1 MRISIA
7 MCTYNGGQYLQRQ
20 LETFAAQT
28 YLPCELVVCDD
39 GSLDDTVEL
48 IELFASGA
56 PFPVRV
62 FRNEVNLGSAK
73 NFEKAIGLCEGDLI
87 ALSDQDDEWPD
98 GKLAEFK
105 RVFED
110 LPGALAAFG
119 DADIIDEHSVFLRR
133 NLWASVHFSPK
144 HRVPYLDSRI
154 LDSLFRLNNLV
165 TGATLVFRKHLRSE
179 VIPIP
184 GSWVHDGWIAWVA
197 ALRGG
202 LAVVP
207 TVKIRYRVHSRQQ
220 LGLDSQPLTEQLAF
234 ARQNGRNGY
243 LSLIGQFADAKRYLE
258 RHCEDVDSIRIIPRI
273 DGKLRLL
280 RGRSTLPNSFF
291 ERVRWILWS
300 WRGYRDYARGP
311 ISMLKDSLFP
321 SSGIA
326 SDGG

>member
-1 MRISIA
+1 MQISIA

-20 LETFAAQT
+20 LESFAAQT
-28 YLPCELVVCDD
+28 LLPCELVVCDD

-48 IELFASGA
+48 IEHFASGA

-73 NFEKAIGLCEGDLI
+73 NFEKAIGLCKGDLI
-87 ALSDQDDEWPD
+87 ALSDQDDEWPV
-98 GKLAEFK
+98 GKLGEFK
-105 RVFED
+105 RVFAD
-110 LPGALAAFG
+110 FPGALAAFG
-119 DADIIDEHSVFLRR
+119 DADIIDDHSVFLRR
-133 NLWASVHFSPK
+133 NLWDSVHFSPK
-144 HRVPYLDSRI
+144 HGVPYLDSGI
-154 LDSLFRLNNLV
+154 LESLFRLNNFV
-165 TGATLVFRKHLRSE
+165 TGSTLVFRKHLCSK

-184 GSWVHDGWIAWVA
+184 VSWVHDGWIAWAA

-220 LGLDSQPLTEQLAF
+220 LGLDSQSFIERLAF
-234 ARQNGRNGY
+234 ARQNGTNGY
-243 LSLIGQFADAKRYLE
+243 QSLIRQFLDTKRYLE
-258 RHCEDVDSIRIIPRI
+258 QQCEDVDSTKIMPRI

-280 RGRSTLPNSFF
+280 RGRSSLPSSFF
-291 ERVRWILWS
+291 ERVCWILSS

-321 SSGIA
+321 SREIA
-326 SDGG
+326 SERE